1 MDERSS
7 NSSNLVAQLK
17 GKLWYCV
24 EKQVSEETPF
34 DTSYTPQFTNALVEM
49 CYMQLVEMG
58 KDLEAFAHHGGRQV
72 ISREDMRLL
81 LRKTPQLEDLIV
93 PK

>member
-1 MDERSS
+1 MDEQSANVS
-7 NSSNLVAQLK
+7 KLIAQLK
-17 GKLWYCV
+17 GKLWYCI
-24 EKQVSEETPF
+24 EKQVSEETSF
-34 DTSYTPQFTNALVEM
+34 DTSYTPHYTNALVEM

-58 KDLEAFAHHGGRQV
+58 KDLEAFARHAGRET
-72 ISREDMRLL
+72 ISRDDMALL